1 MAPSLRLLCIT
12 ICFLCVEAESF
23 AHEEDFSRR
32 ISFEES
38 IPAFRRNVDGWS
50 VHDGAKGEWSG
61 SGHFTMTALKQLDLV
76 MSYSRF
82 PGMKPFPG
90 AEKIVLE
97 TEFDRGILPATA
109 ELDLF
114 EFPSGKK
121 MHFCAPLMRNTCFET
136 RLDPSKRYQFGTLG
150 VHRTQ
155 GDGKPWTIAF
165 SSFRG
170 IFFKPKAEALH
181 ISAETGNP
189 LIIAREECGERPVLR
204 VYNAARE
211 RIAAHGVLK
220 MAGFRGD
227 PMDIPVDVALGGGE
241 TIDIPLPE
249 TLAKGVWRI
258 QGELAADDGSVAKV
272 DTRFA
277 VMDYHGRTPRQP
289 MGTFRLG
296 VLWHIQRY
304 TPHDRALCAA
314 AMVACGAKLTRA
326 DVAHMAMIQ
335 HGGPEC
341 WDFAKTDELLAVLEE
356 TGIALDAIIFNTPK
370 WAAAPDRQTNSSWR
384 AWAMSRPAT
393 GTFGRFCER
402 LAARYGT
409 RIDYY
414 EIGNEWDLKAFF
426 RGTVD
431 DAVEILRE
439 AHDGLRRGCPEVC
452 VIPSGWA
459 DVSDSPLVMKSGN
472 PSVREAVLCNA
483 ADSFE
488 VAAVHGHCPFPEY
501 VRRIRNGFF
510 PLLTRTGVA
519 DKPWFANETAL
530 TSVWSERNAA
540 LTVWKKI
547 LWAWA
552 NGSVDY
558 IWYNL
563 KATGWNPKDAEQGYG
578 LLTADFRPRET
589 YVAFAAL
596 ATVVGGG
603 EFRRTVFEDG
613 SRFCFE
619 FAKEG
624 NLVLTAWDESD
635 SGMEIPVTT
644 DAPRAWRVDL
654 MGNRETLQ
662 LSGGNVSLTMSK
674 EPCAIILEGATF
686 ASIPE
691 GAFSA
696 SKRPPPD
703 AMVIPPDGPG
713 RAPDFVLDRPEQ
725 VHDFFEANPAES
737 TRLWKGPEDNSAKVW
752 LAAEKDGLRI
762 RVEVRDDIHC
772 QPFSGADQYLGDDI
786 QVALDWPG
794 LKGHFELGFARLENG
809 TPDVH
814 CWIAPDGFNPAK
826 AAGWVELETW
836 RDGDITRYD
845 AFLPYMPDTCATR
858 ETLARGIRFDLMVN
872 DNDGDGRDATLEI
885 VPGSFHSKDMSSAS
899 RVRFP

>member
-1 MAPSLRLLCIT
+1 
-12 ICFLCVEAESF
+12 
-23 AHEEDFSRR
+23 
-32 ISFEES
+32 
-38 IPAFRRNVDGWS
+38 
-50 VHDGAKGEWSG
+50 
-61 SGHFTMTALKQLDLV
+61 
-76 MSYSRF
+76 
-82 PGMKPFPG
+82 MKPF
-90 AEKIVLE
+90 KILCAY
-97 TEFDRGILPATA
+97 ILC
-109 ELDLF
+109 
-114 EFPSGKK
+114 SV
-121 MHFCAPLMRNTCFET
+121 CAARA
-136 RLDPSKRYQFGTLG
+136 
-150 VHRTQ
+150 Q
-155 GDGKPWTIAF
+155 GDVITAPTPPLDDV
-165 SSFRG
+165 SS
-170 IFFKPKAEALH
+170 PQAALVV
-181 ISAETGNP
+181 SAETGNP
-189 LIIAREECGERPVLR
+189 LHIVREGCGETPVLR
-204 VYNAARE
+204 IRNEGTE
-211 RIAAHGVLK
+211 RIAAHGTLK
-220 MAGFRGD
+220 MEGFRGD
-227 PMDIPVDVALGGGE
+227 PVAIPVYVALGGGE

-296 VLWHIQRY
+296 VLWHINHF
-304 TPHDRALCAA
+304 TPEERPIGAA

-326 DVAHMAMIQ
+326 DIAHMAAIQ
-335 HGGPEC
+335 PDGPDS
-341 WDFAKTDELLAVLEE
+341 WDFSGTDPFFEAIEGN
-356 TGIALDAIIFNTPK
+356 GIALDAIIFNIPK
-370 WAAAPDRQTNSSWR
+370 WAVSPEKRTNTNWR
-384 AWAMSRPAT
+384 VWGFSRPIP
-393 GTFGRFCER
+393 GTFGRFCEG
-402 LAARYGT
+402 LAAHYGT

-414 EIGNEWDLKAFF
+414 EIGNEWDLGFPD
-426 RGTVD
+426 TVD
-431 DAVEILRE
+431 DAVAIQRE
-439 AHDGLRRGCPEVC
+439 AYEGIKRGCPYAC
-452 VIPSGWA
+452 VIPNGWA
-459 DVSDSPLVMKSGN
+459 APGDLPHVVKSGHAGFHEEFLRKAN
-472 PSVREAVLCNA
+472 DWFDVHPIHCHGTFARYVRE
-483 ADSFE
+483 
-488 VAAVHGHCPFPEY
+488 
-501 VRRIRNGFF
+501 IRDEFF
-510 PLLTRTGVA
+510 PLRERTGVSN
-519 DKPWFANETAL
+519 KPWFSNETAL
-530 TSVWSERNAA
+530 TSIWSERDTAR
-540 LTVWKKI
+540 TVWKKI

-619 FAKEG
+619 FAKGG

-654 MGNRETLQ
+654 MGNLETLQ
-662 LSGGNVSLTMSK
+662 LSGGKVSLTMSK
-674 EPCAIILEGATF
+674 EPCAIVLEGATF

-696 SKRPPPD
+696 SERPPPD
-703 AMVIPPDGPG
+703 AMVIPPDAPE

-725 VHDFFEANPAES
+725 VHDFFEANPAE
-737 TRLWKGPEDNSAKVW
+737 TARLWKGPEDNSAKVW

-814 CWIAPDGFNPAK
+814 CWIAPDGFNPDK

-845 AFLPYMPDTCATR
+845 AFLPYMPDACATR

-885 VPGSFHSKDMSSAS
+885 VPGSFHSKDMSSAPL
-899 RVRFP
+899 VRFP